1 MNDLPIVYLGPSL
14 PRREAAE
21 ILRADYRPPVRRGD
35 LKAVEGALLVVI
47 IDGEFGQNLSVSPKE
62 ILRLLDEG
70 TRVLGASSMGALRA
84 AELFP
89 YGMEGH
95 GWIFEN
101 YQSGRITGDDEVALA
116 YSPIDQSPLTVPL
129 VNVRRWLET
138 LQASGTLDGRTA
150 RQMFR
155 QARAIFFADR
165 TVERLRDS
173 FRPILDG
180 PVLARVL
187 RDYYDITDVKAA
199 DARLVLARAAS
210 ISFTHSSRE
219 EHCYGNQEEQPA
231 RT

>member
-14 PRREAAE
+14 PRAEAE
-21 ILRADYRPPVRRGD
+21 GILRARYCPPVRRGD
-35 LKAVEGALLVVI
+35 LKAVEGAPLVVV

-62 ILRLLDEG
+62 ILRLLDAG

-101 YQSGRITGDDEVALA
+101 YKSGRITGDDEVALA

-129 VNVRRWLET
+129 VNVRRWLEI
-138 LQASGTLDGRTA
+138 LQAAGTVDGKTA

-155 QARAIFFADR
+155 QARGIFFADR
-165 TVERLRDS
+165 TIDRLRDS
-173 FRPILDG
+173 FRSILDG

-187 RDYYDITDVKAA
+187 RDYNDITDVKAA
-199 DARLVLARAAS
+199 DARLVLAYAAS
-210 ISFTHSSRE
+210 LSFTESRTK
-219 EHCYGNQEEQPA
+219 EHYYGNQEEQPA